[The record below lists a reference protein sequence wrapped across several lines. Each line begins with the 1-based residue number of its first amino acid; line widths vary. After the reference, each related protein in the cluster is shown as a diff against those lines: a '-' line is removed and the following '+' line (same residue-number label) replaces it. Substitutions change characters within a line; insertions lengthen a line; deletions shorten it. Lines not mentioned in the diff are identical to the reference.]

1 MTSSEVSSGNL
12 FPVKFLERW
21 RYLMASSLLDAI
33 DIDFLSSYNRDGSLK
48 GKRRVYITYTATRKC
63 RLKRKEVTDEL
74 S

>member
-1 MTSSEVSSGNL
+1 
-12 FPVKFLERW
+12 
-21 RYLMASSLLDAI
+21 MASSLLDAI